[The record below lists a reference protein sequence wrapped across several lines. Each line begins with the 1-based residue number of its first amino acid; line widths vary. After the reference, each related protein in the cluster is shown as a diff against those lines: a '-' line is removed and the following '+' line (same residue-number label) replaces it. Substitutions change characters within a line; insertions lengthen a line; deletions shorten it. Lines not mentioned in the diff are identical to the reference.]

1 MRFFMVA
8 NQLLKPIFPSQ
19 NADPESLNSGGMLLR
34 AIESGEFVLSVSNM
48 LGCDYI
54 FINHKGFHPL
64 LSPQQLHK
72 TIRELL
78 DILDTSPRQ
87 SLIVSADQETSG
99 KLLFTRYDYVWE
111 NRKVVRVN
119 PSLITN
125 PEQNDFM
132 QMMLECSSTC

>member
-1 MRFFMVA
+1 MSI
-8 NQLLKPIFPSQ
+8 NPLLKPAPVSQ
-19 NADPESLNSGGMLLR
+19 ANNSHAQGFTPLLK

-54 FINHKGFHPL
+54 FINHKGAHAL
-64 LSPQQLHK
+64 LSHHQLHK

-87 SLIVSADQETSG
+87 SLIVSADQSPSG
-99 KLLFTRYDYVWE
+99 MLIFTRYDYVWE

-119 PSLITN
+119 ANSVNN
-125 PEQNDFM
+125 PEQIDFM
-132 QMMLECSSTC
+132 QMMLDCSSTC